1 MTQQYKI
8 TIMTHQDIAKEIIS
22 YGLNLAYFNVENI
35 EIGFLTRQ
43 IQNALSQDEI
53 IETSSAT
60 ERILR
65 ELVGQ
70 IKQALGE
77 EKLTDSE
84 CGTLFQYII
93 DKMVEVIYKVIV
105 GQEIDTT
112 FNVKEAFE
120 YHEPD
125 LPYFI
130 QLKLTNQVGK
140 MAIISIKTLNHIERN
155 DYRTM
160 DFEVWFLPYLLLA
173 SSIGMMFA
181 QEIDLNDDSEMQHYL
196 HGE

>member
-1 MTQQYKI
+1 
-8 TIMTHQDIAKEIIS
+8 MTHQDIAKEIIS

>member
-1 MTQQYKI
+1 MTQQDKI

-22 YGLNLAYFNVENI
+22 YGFNLAYFSVENI
-35 EIGFLTRQ
+35 ETGFLTRQ
-43 IQNALSQDEI
+43 IQNALSRDEI
-53 IETSSAT
+53 IETSTAT
-60 ERILR
+60 EHILR
-65 ELVGQ
+65 ELIRQ
-70 IKQALGE
+70 IAQAFDGN
-77 EKLTDSE
+77 KLTDEE

-93 DKMVEVIYKVIV
+93 DKMVEVTYKVIV

-140 MAIISIKTLNHIERN
+140 MAIVSIKTLNYIERN

-160 DFEVWFLPYLLLA
+160 DF
-173 SSIGMMFA
+173 
-181 QEIDLNDDSEMQHYL
+181 
-196 HGE
+196 